1 MIEKRRLV
9 IEIKKNPISEIQ
21 VQPKTNEP
29 AGY

>member
-1 MIEKRRLV
+1 MIEKKTTRHRNQK
-9 IEIKKNPISEIQ
+9 IPTSEIQ